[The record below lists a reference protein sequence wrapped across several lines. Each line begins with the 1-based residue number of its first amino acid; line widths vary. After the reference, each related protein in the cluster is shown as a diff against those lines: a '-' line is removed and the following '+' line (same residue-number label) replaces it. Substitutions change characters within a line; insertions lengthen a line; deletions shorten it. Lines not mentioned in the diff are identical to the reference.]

1 MFKPLSLFAAVA
13 AISWPAFAETAPVA
27 SSPMASYGQAL
38 INSTALRNPD
48 LIALHL
54 SAKSAKLGADYDVSI
69 KPREAKAQ
77 VDFTQPLHD
86 VSGDTIGSINL
97 SFKSTGMKK
106 DDLESR
112 AKRIAS
118 DLARRISNTE
128 NLMQPDPFDPKSP
141 SGTRAQGLVDAT
153 LARHPEILILVA
165 HVTPPGSK
173 TNIIAGSN
181 IGRIGKPADEDDM
194 RVITTEKTN
203 LEVNDKGNRFEVELV
218 LHDLAGNN
226 IGALGVVFAYKPG
239 DDKDGFAKA
248 ATAIRDEMAAK
259 TPSLASLFQKS
270 ALTFA
275 GRTDL
280 PGYSGDFDH
289 FAVDGTGNRLFLAAE
304 DHGTLEVFNLKSG
317 AHTKTVKGVEVPHSI
332 LYLADVNRLIVTD
345 SAKSM
350 TKTFDSTTYKQTG
363 TIPLVPG
370 ADSFGYDP
378 TRGRLYVI
386 TGGKDAD
393 MAESYLQQID
403 ARTGALI
410 NQVKFDVN
418 KVEAMAIEKQG
429 KRLFINVTGKT
440 TVATFDKETLAPIAE
455 WPFTEAQMNA
465 PMAMDEANHRLFIVS
480 RKPGMLVIKNADT
493 GASIASF
500 SAPERCDEVVFDEA
514 NHRIYVLGGEGR
526 IGVFH
531 QIDAD
536 HYQEMPSVASEAG
549 AKTGILVADQHR
561 LYVAVSP
568 GEGKSGA
575 GVIWYD
581 VGKAQ

>member
-1 MFKPLSLFAAVA
+1 
-13 AISWPAFAETAPVA
+13 
-27 SSPMASYGQAL
+27 MASYGQAL

-48 LIALHL
+48 LIALQL
-54 SAKSAKLGADYDVSI
+54 TAKSAKLGTDYNVAI
-69 KPREAKAQ
+69 KPQEAKAKS
-77 VDFTQPLHD
+77 DFTQPLRD
-86 VSGDTIGSINL
+86 VSGDTIGQISL
-97 SFKSTGMKK
+97 SFKTTGMKK
-106 DDLESR
+106 DDLEVR
-112 AKRIAS
+112 AKKIAA
-118 DLARRISNTE
+118 DLARRISNVE
-128 NLMQPDPFDPKSP
+128 NLMQPDPYDPKAP
-141 SGTRAQGLVDAT
+141 SGTMAQSVVDET
-153 LARHPEILILVA
+153 LLRHPEILILVA

-173 TNIIAGSN
+173 ANIIAGSN
-181 IGRIGKPADEDDM
+181 IGRIGKLADEDDM

-218 LHDLAGNN
+218 LHDRAGNN

-239 DDKDGFAKA
+239 DDRDAFAKA
-248 ATAIRDEMAAK
+248 ATIIRDEMAAK
-259 TPSLASLFQKS
+259 TPSLVSLFQK
-270 ALTFA
+270 APLTFA

-280 PGYSGDFDH
+280 VGYSGDFDH
-289 FAVDGTGNRLFLAAE
+289 FAVDGAGNRLFLAAE

-317 AHTKTVKGVEVPHSI
+317 AHKKTVKGVEVPHSI
-332 LYLADVNRLIVTD
+332 LFLADVNRLIVTD

-350 TKTFDSTTYKQTG
+350 TKTFDATTYKPTG

-378 TRGRLYVI
+378 SRGRLYVV
-386 TGGKDAD
+386 TGGKDAN
-393 MAESYLQQID
+393 MAETYLQQID

-440 TVATFDKETLAPIAE
+440 TISVFDKETLAQIFE

-465 PMAMDEANHRLFIVS
+465 PMAMDEVNHRLFIVS
-480 RKPGMLVIKNADT
+480 RKPGMLVVKNAET

-500 SAPERCDEVVFDEA
+500 SAPERCDEVVFDEP

-536 HYQEMPSVASEAG
+536 HYEEMPSVSSEAG
-549 AKTGILVADQHR
+549 AKTGILISDQHR
-561 LYVAVSP
+561 LYLAVSP
-568 GEGKSGA
+568 GDGKLGA

>member
-1 MFKPLSLFAAVA
+1 
-13 AISWPAFAETAPVA
+13 
-27 SSPMASYGQAL
+27 MASYGQAL
-38 INSTALRNPD
+38 VNSTALRNPD
-48 LIALHL
+48 LVALHL
-54 SAKSAKLGADYDVSI
+54 SANSKKLGVDYDVAI
-69 KPREAKAQ
+69 KPREAKGSIES
-77 VDFTQPLHD
+77 VQPLRD
-86 VSGDTIGSINL
+86 VSGDVIGQLTL
-97 SFKSTGMKK
+97 SFKITGMKK
-106 DDLESR
+106 EDIEAR
-112 AKRIAS
+112 AKKIAAA
-118 DLARRISNTE
+118 LARRISNTE
-128 NLMQPDPFDPKSP
+128 NLMQPDPYDPKAP
-141 SGTRAQGLVDAT
+141 SGTMAQSLVDDT
-153 LARHPEILILVA
+153 LRRHPEILILVA

-181 IGRIGKPADEDDM
+181 IGRIGKVADEDDM

-218 LHDLAGNN
+218 LHDRAGSN
-226 IGALGVVFAYKPG
+226 IGALGVVFAYKQG
-239 DDKDGFAKA
+239 DDRDAFAKA
-248 ATAIRDEMAAK
+248 AIAIRDEMAAK
-259 TPSLASLFQKS
+259 TPSLVSMFQKS

-289 FAVDGTGNRLFLAAE
+289 FAVDTAGNRLFLAAE
-304 DHGTLEVFNLKSG
+304 DHGTLDVFNLKSG

-332 LYLADVNRLIVTD
+332 IYLADANRLIVTD
-345 SAKSM
+345 SAKNM
-350 TKTFDSTTYKQTG
+350 TKTFDATTYKKTG

-370 ADSFGYDP
+370 ADSIGYDP
-378 TRGRLYVI
+378 GRGRLYVV

-393 MAESYLQQID
+393 MAETYLQQVD
-403 ARTGALI
+403 ARTGTLI

-429 KRLFINVTGKT
+429 KRLFINVTGKA
-440 TVATFDKETLAPIAE
+440 TVAVFDKETLAPIAE

-465 PMAMDEANHRLFIVS
+465 PMAMDEANHRLFIIS

-493 GASIASF
+493 GASLASF
-500 SAPERCDEVVFDEA
+500 SAPERCDEVVFDQS

-531 QIDAD
+531 QVDAD
-536 HYQEMPSVASEAG
+536 HYEEMPSVESELG
-549 AKTGILVADQHR
+549 AKTGILVADHNR

-568 GEGKSGA
+568 GEGELGA

>member
-1 MFKPLSLFAAVA
+1 MFKPISLFAAFA
-13 AISWPAFAETAPVA
+13 ALSLPAFAETAPVA

-38 INSTALRNPD
+38 INATALRNPD

-54 SAKSAKLGADYDVSI
+54 SAKSVKLATDYDVAI
-69 KPREAKAQ
+69 KPREAKAHI
-77 VDFTQPLHD
+77 DLTQPLRD
-86 VSGDTIGSINL
+86 VSGDTIGQISL

-106 DDLESR
+106 DELDAR
-112 AKRIAS
+112 AKKIAA

-128 NLMQPDPFDPKSP
+128 NLMQPDPFDPKAP
-141 SGTRAQGLVDAT
+141 SGTMAQSLVDAT
-153 LARHPEILILVA
+153 VARHPEILILVA

-218 LHDLAGNN
+218 LHDLAGTN
-226 IGALGVVFAYKPG
+226 IGALGVVFAYKQG
-239 DDKDGFAKA
+239 DDKEAFAKA
-248 ATAIRDEMAAK
+248 AIAIRDEMAAK
-259 TPSLASLFQKS
+259 TPSLAGLFQKP

-275 GRTDL
+275 GRADL

-317 AHTKTVKGVEVPHSI
+317 AHVKTVKGVEVPHSI

-350 TKTFDSTTYKQTG
+350 TKTFDGTTYKQTG

-370 ADSFGYDP
+370 ADSFGYDQ
-378 TRGRLYVI
+378 TRGRLYVV

-393 MAESYLQQID
+393 MAETYLQQID

-440 TVATFDKETLAPIAE
+440 TIATFDKETLAPIAE

-493 GASIASF
+493 GATLASF

-526 IGVFH
+526 IGVFQ

-536 HYQEMPSVASEAG
+536 HYLEMPSVISEAG
-549 AKTGILVADQHR
+549 AKTGILVPSLNR

-568 GEGKSGA
+568 GDGKLGA